1 MCGCFEQVIRTF
13 KVITLFLY
21 STFPKKLN
29 KEIMLLLFWQ
39 LL

>member
-13 KVITLFLY
+13 KVIALFLY
-21 STFPKKLN
+21 SAFPKKVN
-29 KEIMLLLFWQ
+29 KEIMLLLFWR